1 MCNVHWKRDKEV
13 IFLRATVIIKF
24 TISPYYYNA
33 GGSCLI
39 PESGRVKKRWVVG
52 IMLVVMN
59 HYLVD
64 VLC

>member
-1 MCNVHWKRDKEV
+1 M

-59 HYLVD
+59 HNLVD